1 MITSVTDDPQTTATL
16 DDASP
21 TGAAAGGAPAA
32 AQAAA
37 DPADERAACF
47 IDIRGL
53 EKTFSGDGAP
63 VYALRGLDL
72 TVAEGSFL
80 GVMGQSGSGKSTFL
94 AILGGL
100 SHPDAGSVSIDG
112 IDLYKLPGERLA
124 DFRREYLGF
133 VFQSFNLV
141 PYLTALEN
149 VTLPLAVK
157 KMPSAE
163 KRRRALEVLD
173 HVGLAERGGHLPGKL
188 SGGEQERVAI
198 ARALVNEP
206 PLILADEP
214 TGALDSETTVEIMDV
229 FAGLHREGITI
240 VMVTHNPE
248 IQRYFDRTIVL
259 RDGRLDCELP
269 ACGAGT
275 PV

>member
-1 MITSVTDDPQTTATL
+1 MITSVSDDLQTATTPEDVAL
-16 DDASP
+16 PGVHLGDALVL
-21 TGAAAGGAPAA
+21 
-32 AQAAA
+32 QAVT
-37 DPADERAACF
+37 DQRAARF
-47 IDIRGL
+47 IDVRGL

-80 GVMGQSGSGKSTFL
+80 GVMGQSGSGKSTL
-94 AILGGL
+94 LSILGGL
-100 SHPDAGSVSIDG
+100 SHPDAGSISVDG

-149 VTLPLAVK
+149 VMLPLAVK
-157 KMPSAE
+157 RMPGAE
-163 KRRRALEVLD
+163 KRERALGVLD
-173 HVGLAERGGHLPGKL
+173 RVGLTSRAGHLTGKL

-214 TGALDSETTVEIMDV
+214 TGALDSETTVEIMDL
-229 FAGLHREGITI
+229 FGRLHREGNTI

-259 RDGRLDCELP
+259 RDGLLDCELP
-269 ACGAGT
+269 ACDIAT
-275 PV
+275 PL

>member
-1 MITSVTDDPQTTATL
+1 MAVVMEETGQDIRPEAL
-16 DDASP
+16 APPASS
-21 TGAAAGGAPAA
+21 
-32 AQAAA
+32 AQ
-37 DPADERAACF
+37 DERAARF
-47 IDIRGL
+47 IDVRGL
-53 EKTFSGDGAP
+53 EKTFAGDGTP
-63 VYALRGLDL
+63 VHALRGVDL
-72 TVAEGSFL
+72 VVPEGTFL

-100 SHPDAGSVSIDG
+100 SHPSAGSISIDG
-112 IDLYKLPGERLA
+112 IDLYALGGEKRA

-163 KRRRALEVLD
+163 KRERALQVLER
-173 HVGLAERGGHLPGKL
+173 VGLSDRGGHLPGKL

-214 TGALDSETTVEIMDV
+214 TGALDSETTVEIMDL
-229 FAGLHREGITI
+229 FAELHRDGNTI

-248 IQRYFDRTIVL
+248 IQRFFDQTIVL
-259 RDGRLDCELP
+259 RDGRL
-269 ACGAGT
+269 G
-275 PV
+275 

>member
-1 MITSVTDDPQTTATL
+1 MTAATMLTHETDETTL
-16 DDASP
+16 DVP
-21 TGAAAGGAPAA
+21 AAGRTE
-32 AQAAA
+32 
-37 DPADERAACF
+37 DERAARF
-47 IDIRGL
+47 IEVRGL
-53 EKTFSGDGAP
+53 EKTFAGDGAP

-72 TVAEGSFL
+72 TVPEGTFL

-100 SHPDAGSVSIDG
+100 SHPSGGTVTVDG
-112 IDLYKLPGERLA
+112 IDLYTLPGERLA

-157 KMPSAE
+157 RMPGAE
-163 KRRRALEVLD
+163 KRARALEVLD
-173 HVGLAERGGHLPGKL
+173 RVGLADRGGHLPGKL

-214 TGALDSETTVEIMDV
+214 TGALDSETTVEIMDL
-229 FAGLHREGITI
+229 FAELHREGNTI

-259 RDGRLDCELP
+259 RDGALDCELP
-269 ACGAGT
+269 ACPADT

>member
-1 MITSVTDDPQTTATL
+1 VNERRADQA
-16 DDASP
+16 AVRAGEAGR
-21 TGAAAGGAPAA
+21 TGAAAETAAPEPAA
-32 AQAAA
+32 VATAEAA
-37 DPADERAACF
+37 RAARF
-47 IDIRGL
+47 IDVRGL
-53 EKTFSGDGAP
+53 EKTFSGDGSP
-63 VYALRGLDL
+63 VQALRHLDL
-72 TVAEGSFL
+72 VVAEGTFL

-94 AILGGL
+94 AMLGGL
-100 SHPDAGSVSIDG
+100 THPSGGSVSVDG
-112 IDLYKLPGERLA
+112 IDLYALPGERLA

-149 VTLPLAVK
+149 VMLPLAVK
-157 KMPSAE
+157 RMPGAE
-163 KRRRALEVLD
+163 KRQRALGVLER
-173 HVGLAERGGHLPGKL
+173 VGLTDRAGHLPGKL

-214 TGALDSETTVEIMDV
+214 TGALDSETTVEIMDL
-229 FAGLHREGITI
+229 FATLNREGITI

-259 RDGRLDCELP
+259 RDGRLDCGLP
-269 ACGAGT
+269 ACAGET
-275 PV
+275 PL

>member
-1 MITSVTDDPQTTATL
+1 
-16 DDASP
+16 
-21 TGAAAGGAPAA
+21 
-32 AQAAA
+32 
-37 DPADERAACF
+37 
-47 IDIRGL
+47 
-53 EKTFSGDGAP
+53 
-63 VYALRGLDL
+63 
-72 TVAEGSFL
+72 
-80 GVMGQSGSGKSTFL
+80 MGQSGSGKSTFL

-100 SHPDAGSVSIDG
+100 SHPSAGSISIDG
-112 IDLYKLPGERLA
+112 IDLYALGGEKRA

-163 KRRRALEVLD
+163 KRERALQVLER
-173 HVGLAERGGHLPGKL
+173 VGLSDRGGHLPGKL

-214 TGALDSETTVEIMDV
+214 TGALDSETTVEIMDL
-229 FAGLHREGITI
+229 FAELHRDGNTI

-248 IQRYFDRTIVL
+248 IQRFFDQTIVL
-259 RDGRLDCELP
+259 RDGRL
-269 ACGAGT
+269 G
-275 PV
+275 